1 MSVIK
6 LRNTFKNS
14 TTIFL
19 GVRYTLIDHSN
30 NVNMFKTH
38 CGTTNRRRVMSLQR
52 FEHFDVTPLVDK
64 CVDHRKSLSICFL
77 TLTFSYAYCHYV
89 PLRFLFFGIAR
100 AQEKQIAS
108 TSRHFLGL
116 YLFNIHLSSQTI
128 RASNRSDILKCALFQ
143 VSLAQ

>member
-1 MSVIK
+1 MSVSYEIY
-6 LRNTFKNS
+6 FH
-14 TTIFL
+14 
-19 GVRYTLIDHSN
+19 GVLYTLIDHSN
-30 NVNMFKTH
+30 NVNILKTH
-38 CGTTNRRRVMSLQR
+38 CGTTTRRRVVSLQR
-52 FEHFDVTPLVDK
+52 FEHSDVIPLVDR
-64 CVDHRKSLSICFL
+64 CIDHRKSLSICFL
-77 TLTFSYAYCHYV
+77 TLTVFYANCHYV